1 LSYFPPGIDIAI
13 LSLSIKNPSFSI
25 PHLNPN
31 NQTGGSRMNVKPM
44 EDRVL
49 LKPMEAETKT
59 SGGIIIPDN
68 AKEKPQKGE
77 VVAVGPGK
85 TTEKGQKIEMSLKKG
100 DKVLYGKYSGTE
112 ITIDGQEYLITRESD
127 VLAII

>member
-1 LSYFPPGIDIAI
+1 
-13 LSLSIKNPSFSI
+13 
-25 PHLNPN
+25 
-31 NQTGGSRMNVKPM
+31 MNVKPM
-44 EDRVL
+44 EDRIL
-49 LKPMEAETKT
+49 LKPMEAEQKT
-59 SGGIIIPDN
+59 AGGIIIPDN

-85 TTEKGQKIEMSLKKG
+85 TNDKGQKIEMSLKKG

-112 ITIDGQEYLITRESD
+112 ITIEGQEYLIVRESD